1 MDVKLLQNHVAALEN
16 LAADS
21 KAQQDLGRR
30 LIQEVA
36 QAVYEEKKG
45 EEISNPDLQLVVK
58 KGDVVPLQVRDQV
71 PVNAEGVALQDA
83 LVQYLNLRIWLRIW
97 VRFWF
102 RIIIDTTF
110 ETLPINRF
118 KDFADQLAFSDEEAA
133 LVGRLRKIA
142 Q

>member
-1 MDVKLLQNHVAALEN
+1 MDVRTLQNQVSALEK
-16 LAADS
+16 LAGD
-21 KAQQDLGRR
+21 KTAQQDLGKR
-30 LIQEVA
+30 LVQEVA

-45 EEISNPDLQLVVK
+45 MEITNPDLQLVVK
-58 KGDVVPLQVRDQV
+58 KGDVVPAQVRDQV
-71 PVNAEGVALQDA
+71 PTDAQGMALQDA

-97 VRFWF
+97 ARFWF

-118 KDFADQLAFSDEEAA
+118 RDFADQLAFSDEESA
-133 LVGRLRKIA
+133 LVGRLQKIA